1 MSSNTCYLTHQKV
14 LLPCR
19 SGDRG
24 SVNRLCAKHIN
35 GRVTLILL
43 LILLRVIFA
52 VNQENSELTVASRER
67 LWWIHF

>member
-1 MSSNTCYLTHQKV
+1 MLSYTSEGFITLYI
-14 LLPCR
+14 

-24 SVNRLCAKHIN
+24 SVNGLCAKHIN